1 MKNKKYY
8 RVYVHTVLKNNKK
21 YVGLSTQKNIHKRW
35 RNGKGYMGQ
44 VFYNAVLKYGWNNIS
59 HKVYECDTEA
69 EMKYLEKYLIA
80 YYNTTDRRYGYN
92 ISTGGEYGSG
102 VPSKHRKAIDQ
113 YSKDGQLV
121 KTWDSIRSAAEEM
134 NWSASVI
141 ATCVRKERPTA
152 YNYYWCPAGETPKF
166 KTRGIQR
173 KVYQFDLKG
182 NLIGEYKNAA
192 EAARILGRSSCNI
205 IECCNGNHKRAFGF
219 YWSHSNSSPEIK
231 PYKSYRKVCQ
241 YDLNGNFIREFESCA
256 EAARSFGR
264 TDSGNIIKCCKGK
277 LKTLYG
283 FIFKYEC

>member
-1 MKNKKYY
+1 MKYQ
-8 RVYVHTVLKNNKK
+8 VYVHTFPNNKK
-21 YVGLSTQKNIHKRW
+21 YVGLTTKEDVKRRWQNGYGYKTQKLMYRAILKCGWENIKHT
-35 RNGKGYMGQ
+35 
-44 VFYNAVLKYGWNNIS
+44 
-59 HKVYECDTEA
+59 VYQCDTEK
-69 EMKYLEKYLIA
+69 EMKYLERYLIA
-80 YYNTTDRRYGYN
+80 YYHSNEPKYGYN
-92 ISTGGEYGSG
+92 ITEGGEG
-102 VPSKHRKAIDQ
+102 VLGFGRKPIDQ

-121 KTWDSIRSAAEEM
+121 RTWESIRSAAEEM

-205 IECCNGNHKRAFGF
+205 IECCNGNRKRAFGF
-219 YWSHSNSSPEIK
+219 YWSHSSSSPEIK
-231 PYKSYRKVCQ
+231 PYKSYRKVYQ